1 MFTHF
6 SEQFGQPTQ
15 GDVTSDWEAAGL
27 PRLLQHLEEEF
38 TGKEMHAVIQ
48 DFKSDKFEI
57 LWDPVQ

>member
-1 MFTHF
+1 M
-6 SEQFGQPTQ
+6 SKPTQ
-15 GDVTSDWEAAGL
+15 GDVTSVWEAAGL

>member
-1 MFTHF
+1 M
-6 SEQFGQPTQ
+6 
-15 GDVTSDWEAAGL
+15 TSVWEAAGL
-27 PRLLQHLEEEF
+27 PRLLQHLEEF

>member
-1 MFTHF
+1 
-6 SEQFGQPTQ
+6 
-15 GDVTSDWEAAGL
+15 VISDWEAAGL
-27 PRLLQHLEEEF
+27 PRLNLQHLEEEF

>member
-1 MFTHF
+1 M
-6 SEQFGQPTQ
+6 SKPTQ

-27 PRLLQHLEEEF
+27 PRLLQHLEEF